1 MLRRFPPQCGVTC
14 RLAHVLAEIFSTA
27 QGVTVTLR
35 PGQVAREARVSPIVV
50 GQIFRALAER
60 GYMTCSRVGERRLR
74 CTVRRDS
81 PLWSGDHEAIYAIL
95 QQL

>member
-1 MLRRFPPQCGVTC
+1 M
-14 RLAHVLAEIFSTA
+14 
-27 QGVTVTLR
+27 TLR
-35 PGQVAREARVSPIVV
+35 PGKVAREARVPPIVV

-60 GYMTCSRVGERRLR
+60 GYMACSRVGERQLR